1 VPKKI
6 VNKYSQQVLLLQT
19 SGKMV
24 EVKIS
29 GKEWFLGKHGE
40 VVESEEEEDEEEEVE
55 EEAERVEV
63 ENELFQG

>member
-1 VPKKI
+1 
-6 VNKYSQQVLLLQT
+6 
-19 SGKMV
+19 
-24 EVKIS
+24 VKIS

-40 VVESEEEEDEEEEVE
+40 VVESEEEEDEEEEEVEEE